1 MLNIFNSEKKTKHEH
16 SKNTKDEKK
25 HLIIPNKQQKTEK
38 PNQPTHLWWIPCL
51 GIHIFLSL
59 VAFVLTIPGETRETG
74 GETRESPGG
83 FTRLSATQAL
93 LFGLLLANHLCL
105 LGWT

>member
-1 MLNIFNSEKKTKHEH
+1 MNIQKTQK
-16 SKNTKDEKK
+16 TKK
-25 HLIIPNKQQKTEK
+25 HLIIPNNQQKTEK